1 MKITTISPVTIANA
15 KDPLKEI
22 HQSIQ
27 PDTTTTLPIGTP
39 EQIEATKQLA
49 QTKPLL
55 PLSLALAANA
65 PTLNFNIDSGP
76 QSLEAMKLLQEI
88 VAKMNFPISGK
99 TEVGPPPA
107 AKKDSV
113 PPNGPRGPIT
123 IEQGV
128 KGGVVIGGVAGA
140 GVFLLAEG
148 LRQSTVAINNPIC
161 AAIGMVLTGVAAGAA
176 SGAAFAKFS
185 EIGVKVSSVE
195 VQLKTT

>member
-1 MKITTISPVTIANA
+1 MKITTLSPVTIANA
-15 KDPLKEI
+15 KNPLKQI

-27 PDTTTTLPIGTP
+27 PGTTTTLPIRTP
-39 EQIEATKQLA
+39 KQIEATKQLA

-55 PLSLALAANA
+55 PLSAALAANA
-65 PTLNFNIDSGP
+65 PMLNFSIDGSP
-76 QSLEAMKLLQEI
+76 QSVEAMKLLQGI
-88 VAKMNFPISGK
+88 VAKMNFPESGK
-99 TEVGPPPA
+99 PEAGQPPVV
-107 AKKDSV
+107 KKDGV
-113 PPNGPRGPIT
+113 LPNRSPIT

-148 LRQSTVAINNPIC
+148 LRQSTVAIGNPIC
-161 AAIGMVLTGVAAGAA
+161 AAIGMVLAGVAAGAA

-195 VQLKTT
+195 VQLKAT